1 MTRFD
6 AAAIERFWRDQN
18 SRRRA
23 LRARLDARRLPYAVA
38 VENLSKDANLGN
50 LIRTANAFLC
60 GEILL
65 VGSPVFDPTGAGAVY
80 RFERMRHF
88 EEPAEFLEHAAG
100 AGYTL
105 IAVEID
111 SRAELLHRFR
121 FPPKP
126 LFLFGSEL
134 NGLSRSGRR
143 AADDSPVRPR
153 ALPQRQRELQ
163 HRAVPLRHDHLPAV
177 EPRAGGGREVHGR
190 PGQRAA
196 DLAPPLG
203 GAISGA
209 VWRPGPAALASSRVA
224 KRDSGVAGADR
235 PLWRPRPSP

>member
-88 EEPAEFLEHAAG
+88 EEPAEFLEHAASS
-100 AGYTL
+100 GYTL

-134 NGLSRSGRR
+134 NGLS
-143 AADDSPVRPR
+143 
-153 ALPQRQRELQ
+153 
-163 HRAVPLRHDHLPAV
+163 
-177 EPRAGGGREVHGR
+177 
-190 PGQRAA
+190 
-196 DLAPPLG
+196 
-203 GAISGA
+203 
-209 VWRPGPAALASSRVA
+209 AALA
-224 KRDSGVAGADR
+224 DSAAARLMIPQYGLVPCLNVNVSCSIVLFHYVTTTFPQMNPVPVAGAKFMAD
-235 PLWRPRPSP
+235 PGSGQQTSHPR